1 MASSYD
7 YDAWDASS
15 KAASRASRASRAS
28 KASENNSNDIHKV
41 VTLDGVAIPLV
52 DPQNFSEFWEAR
64 EARRRQES
72 GGGGRVAAAE
82 ARREGDDVEQRRQ
95 GGSGGVVEG
104 PTDGDPMPGVGNN
117 SASPLDSHSNSP
129 VTFYTANQRQNQGA
143 VAMYGEG
150 VQEVAR
156 SGARKHQRPLS
167 AAIRRPRSAQ
177 RSRAT
182 GDNRA
187 NLSGGGGG
195 GGRGGRGLESNRG
208 RPQSAQPA
216 QRRSLG
222 RSRNRPSSARRK
234 RRSGGGSDH
243 SSKKGY
249 GSRTRGGAPPMRG
262 NEEDRARVLE
272 DYAKSIKALRKMR
285 PTSSTQYL
293 KLRAAKRR
301 AEARSFAS
309 SLALEEKRRKIE
321 VRTQVKEANKWAIML
336 NSGHSYT
343 VVDDPHAGVFGMSV
357 KVLKPN
363 RKSLTGGAGEGAS
376 DSSTHVMKKLS
387 IAAFQREHDR
397 MKVEVD
403 RDKALR
409 AISTGG
415 AAAGGG
421 RPWRRK

>member
-1 MASSYD
+1 
-7 YDAWDASS
+7 
-15 KAASRASRASRAS
+15 
-28 KASENNSNDIHKV
+28 
-41 VTLDGVAIPLV
+41 
-52 DPQNFSEFWEAR
+52 
-64 EARRRQES
+64 
-72 GGGGRVAAAE
+72 
-82 ARREGDDVEQRRQ
+82 
-95 GGSGGVVEG
+95 
-104 PTDGDPMPGVGNN
+104 
-117 SASPLDSHSNSP
+117 
-129 VTFYTANQRQNQGA
+129 
-143 VAMYGEG
+143 
-150 VQEVAR
+150 
-156 SGARKHQRPLS
+156 
-167 AAIRRPRSAQ
+167 
-177 RSRAT
+177 
-182 GDNRA
+182 
-187 NLSGGGGG
+187 
-195 GGRGGRGLESNRG
+195 
-208 RPQSAQPA
+208 
-216 QRRSLG
+216 
-222 RSRNRPSSARRK
+222 
-234 RRSGGGSDH
+234 
-243 SSKKGY
+243 
-249 GSRTRGGAPPMRG
+249 MRG

-421 RPWRRK
+421 DRGGGSDGVNAMAESGGGRKRPMRGRSRKGVQTELKSILQDTERLTTTLVSQLRELKFCGWNVGYL